1 MGDVCARSG
10 SDGENMIQTK
20 ILLFDLDFLPK
31 NVLEDH
37 FKYFAQRHSVAEARV
52 SGRAKGR
59 ENKLDERRLVGHTA

>member
-10 SDGENMIQTK
+10 SDMIQTK

-59 ENKLDERRLVGHTA
+59 ENNLDKRCLIGQTA